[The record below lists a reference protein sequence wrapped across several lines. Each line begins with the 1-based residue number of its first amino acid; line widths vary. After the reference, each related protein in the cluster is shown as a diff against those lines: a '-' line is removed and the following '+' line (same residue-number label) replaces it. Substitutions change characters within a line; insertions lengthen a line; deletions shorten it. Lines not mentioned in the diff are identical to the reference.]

1 MEPKIRCATCLDRMT
16 DPWDYP
22 CIRCRKKSEWRS
34 ICPPQI
40 TADQTSPTHY
50 TRWKI
55 QPIDFITANNIDF
68 IRGNIIKYILR
79 YDAKNGL
86 EDLKKAGAY
95 LEKLIAKV
103 QQENDHV

>member
-1 MEPKIRCATCLDRMT
+1 MT
-16 DPWDYP
+16 APWDYP
-22 CIRCRKKSEWRS
+22 CTRCRKKNQWRPV
-34 ICPPQI
+34 CPPQI
-40 TADQTSPTHY
+40 NADQTFPTHY

-68 IRGNIIKYILR
+68 LRGNIIKYILR

-86 EDLKKAGAY
+86 EDLKKAEAY
-95 LEKLIAKV
+95 LAKLIAKV